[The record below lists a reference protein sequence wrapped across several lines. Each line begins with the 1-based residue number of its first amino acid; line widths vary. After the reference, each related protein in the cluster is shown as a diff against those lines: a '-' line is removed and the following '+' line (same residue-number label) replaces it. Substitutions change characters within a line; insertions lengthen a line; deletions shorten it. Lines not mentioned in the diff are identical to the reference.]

1 MLEKIKEPMS
11 NEQLLALRQK
21 VLELATTGKDKIRR
35 KAMQMYV
42 WLTAEMMRR
51 GL

>member
-11 NEQLLALRQK
+11 DAQLLALRQK
-21 VLELATTGKDKIRR
+21 VLELATTGKDTIRR
-35 KAMQMYV
+35 KAMRMYV

-51 GL
+51 KL